1 MTHPDITRF
10 AGEYRWLSNFWPAPI
25 PYGNI
30 TFPTSEHAYQAFKSQ
45 DPEVWKIVAALPT
58 PGMAKRYGSK
68 IVLHPD
74 WDSFKVETMRRIL
87 VIKFQNPELK
97 AKLIATGDAQLVEGN
112 TWGDLFWGVD
122 TTMGVGSNQLGKLLM
137 GIRDG
142 LQGKSHG

>member
-1 MTHPDITRF
+1 
-10 AGEYRWLSNFWPAPI
+10 
-25 PYGNI
+25 
-30 TFPTSEHAYQAFKSQ
+30 
-45 DPEVWKIVAALPT
+45 
-58 PGMAKRYGSK
+58 
-68 IVLHPD
+68 
-74 WDSFKVETMRRIL
+74 MRRIL